1 MPDDLRRR
9 PQGGEDDVLE
19 GAVLLHRRLELV
31 EGHLAVA
38 VGVHL
43 VEHLVQLPRLRDVPP
58 AGSPLAAPGVGS
70 SNTRVSSALFF

>member
-1 MPDDLRRR
+1 MPRRA
-9 PQGGEDDVLE
+9 QGGEDDVLE

-43 VEHLVQLPRLRDVPP
+43 VEHLVQLPRLRDVPRE
-58 AGSPLAAPGVGS
+58 AVLRQRLGS
-70 SNTRVSSALFF
+70 STCVVRTKK